1 MAELSIGLWVERI
14 ASGVKDAIGAVAS
27 PFRHSQGSESVI
39 TTTGTGLGPR
49 KSTVVDADDLSII
62 WDYADDPRNVEYA
75 VITSDQTGYI
85 CLFVDAATAGGAAAG
100 TSKHWYYVPCSNLRP
115 VTIGGSAMLTKA
127 TASDPTA
134 DSAGLP
140 SLPTD
145 GSVVVGKLF
154 KIAFYN
160 PQADDAVV
168 DLAMFS

>member
-14 ASGVKDAIGAVAS
+14 ASGVKEILGSVS
-27 PFRHSQGSESVI
+27 GPYRHSQGSKSLL
-39 TTTGTGLGPR
+39 TTSGTGVGPR
-49 KSTVVDADDLSII
+49 KSTVVEAEDISIL
-62 WDYADDPRNVEYA
+62 WDYSDDSRNIEYA
-75 VITSDQTGYI
+75 VINSDQTGYV
-85 CLFVDAATAGGAAAG
+85 CLFVDAATAGGSAAG
-100 TSKHWYYVPCSNLRP
+100 TAKHWYYVPCSNLRP

-134 DSAGLP
+134 DIAGLP

-160 PQADDAVV
+160 PQTGDATV
-168 DLAMFS
+168 DLAIFS

>member
-14 ASGVKDAIGAVAS
+14 ASGVKEALGSVAS

-39 TTTGTGLGPR
+39 TTTGSGVGPR
-49 KSTVVDADDLSII
+49 KSTVVDAADLSII
-62 WDYADDPRNVEYA
+62 WDYSDDPRNIEYA
-75 VITSDQTGYI
+75 VINSDQTGYI
-85 CLFVDAATAGGAAAG
+85 CLFVDAASAGGTAAG
-100 TSKHWYYVPCSNLRP
+100 TAKHWYYIPCSNLRP
-115 VTIGGSAMLTKA
+115 ATIGGSAMLTKA

-160 PQADDAVV
+160 PQTDDAVV
-168 DLAMFS
+168 DLAIFS